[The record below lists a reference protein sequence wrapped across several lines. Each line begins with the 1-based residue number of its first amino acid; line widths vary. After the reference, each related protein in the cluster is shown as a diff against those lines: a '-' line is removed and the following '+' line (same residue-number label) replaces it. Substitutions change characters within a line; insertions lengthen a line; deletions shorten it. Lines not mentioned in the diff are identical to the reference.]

1 MYRTQE
7 GESRMPAKLG
17 AQCAFGMF
25 IAILM
30 TGIFQEARAE
40 PVVLRPLCSARCRAW
55 RCGRQGEDGG
65 GCVERVSTP
74 ASQAQ
79 GQGFPSPLS

>member
-1 MYRTQE
+1 
-7 GESRMPAKLG
+7 MPAKLG

-40 PVVLRPLCSARCRAW
+40 PVVLRPLTPDEGIEIARAGRSFSGRRPVRGGQLRSLRPGPANPQVTRSA
-55 RCGRQGEDGG
+55 
-65 GCVERVSTP
+65 VET
-74 ASQAQ
+74 AQ
-79 GQGFPSPLS
+79 SL